1 MLTCAIYEHA
11 TSFALIRVADTKAEF
26 SRWSVD
32 ITSVTYT
39 SALVDPS
46 RDNKR
51 GRRPKGAFQFCPIR
65 LSCPFFCGAAS
76 FLSDSVSYS
85 DVDLT
90 SGAIQLLRTG
100 SRDVLLLLL
109 LSPDDDVTP
118 ARQSPDNVP
127 RYKTAPPWARAIRR
141 DLVSTFRLFASAL

>member
-1 MLTCAIYEHA
+1 VRSTNTRLRLRSFVSPTRRLNFHAGRLT
-11 TSFALIRVADTKAEF
+11 LPVLL
-26 SRWSVD
+26 
-32 ITSVTYT
+32 T

-65 LSCPFFCGAAS
+65 SSCPFFCGAAS